1 MGMRVNL
8 VSRSKTP
15 VHLPGG
21 QGWQVRRLT
30 WGLPGGPQRAWLRL
44 NGADDSLRELAA
56 DWLLNAVTVSDE
68 HGEPVWWGYVH
79 AVESHTP
86 GVMARLGL
94 GDWANRVAVRYLRQ
108 EGGAGGGMPA
118 QTAWVEDSA
127 SGRALGWR
135 ERLVLAGA
143 CSQAQA
149 EALAAITLAEHRLP
163 RWQARPEKNDSAW
176 LDIEACGW
184 WDTLGWQYLTS
195 EAGVVQHIPVGQG
208 VQTLGSGSADG
219 KLAQSLVVGA
229 GGWQAE
235 SARVCI
241 RKVGAPTDNII
252 VSLHTDASGVP
263 GAVLTS
269 GSLAGS
275 SLAQNLTW
283 TTFVLSPMPVLSGG
297 TAYWLVI
304 TRSGAADAVNHYRIQ
319 VDEQLGYS
327 GGMMRLWNSSAWAA
341 RNPDADLCFQVSGG
355 QEATAQMHSA
365 VSTCQFIVGVRM
377 AATSGVYTSPYQD
390 GSRTVK
396 QVMER
401 LLAGSALD
409 AQVTREGWLRV
420 AELPDAIEVR
430 VDSHGRLRDSAGA
443 EVALCN
449 LPLGKLAQVAGSPPG
464 AAPTRLDRLTW
475 QPETGLEVAEHE

>member
-44 NGADDSLRELAA
+44 DGADDSMTEIAA
-56 DWLLNAVTVSDE
+56 DWLLNGVTASDE
-68 HGEPVWWGYVH
+68 RGEPIWWGYVH
-79 AVESHTP
+79 AVESHAP
-86 GVMARLGL
+86 GVTARLGL

-108 EGGAGGGMPA
+108 EGGAGGGVPA
-118 QTAWVEDSA
+118 QTAWVEDAA
-127 SGRALGWR
+127 SGRVYGWR

-149 EALAAITLAEHRLP
+149 EALAAMTLAEHRVP
-163 RWQARPEKNDSAW
+163 RWQARPEKNDGAW
-176 LDIEACGW
+176 LDIDARGL

-195 EAGVVQHIPVGQG
+195 EAGVVQHIPFRQG

-219 KLAQSLVVGA
+219 KLTQSLVVGA
-229 GGWQAE
+229 GGWRAE

-241 RKVGAPTDNII
+241 RKVGTPTDNIV
-252 VSLHTDASGVP
+252 VSLHADASGVP

-283 TTFVLSPMPVLSGG
+283 TTFVLSPMPVLTGG
-297 TAYWLVI
+297 TTYWLVL

-327 GGMMRLWNSSAWAA
+327 GGVLRLWNGSAWTA
-341 RNPDADLCFQVSGG
+341 RSPDADLCFQVSGG

-365 VSTCQFIVGVRM
+365 VSTCQCIEGVRM
-377 AATSGVYTSPYQD
+377 SATSGVYTSPYQD
-390 GSRTVK
+390 GSRTVR
-396 QVMER
+396 QVVER

-420 AELPDAIEVR
+420 AELMDAIEVR
-430 VDSHGRLRDSAGA
+430 VDSHGRLRDSTGA

-449 LPLGKLAQVAGSPPG
+449 LPLGKLARMAGSPPG